1 MQLEDYFDFQRRDDI
16 RIKGTR
22 IGIESVLY
30 EYTHRGQTA
39 EEIAVRFPTVTLE
52 QVYAT
57 ILFYLHNKESISSYL
72 ADWLEWGRVMR
83 EEQEGKP
90 HSGIIHLRELRE
102 AIAAEAGEAD
112 VKVPAR

>member
-1 MQLEDYFDFQRRDDI
+1 MQLEDYFDFQRPDDI

-39 EEIAVRFPTVTLE
+39 EEIVARFPTVTLE

-57 ILFYLHNKESISSYL
+57 ILFYLHNKETVSLYL
-72 ADWLEWGRVMR
+72 EDWLEWGRVMR
-83 EEQEGKP
+83 QKQEREP
-90 HSGIIHLRELRE
+90 HPGIIRLRELK
-102 AIAAEAGEAD
+102 ALTAEAGKPD